1 MLVLRDLVKHYRIG
15 DGELV
20 RAVDGV
26 SLAVGR
32 GELVALYGPSGSGK
46 TTLLML
52 IAALMRPDSGAV
64 LLDGRNVSAL
74 SEDDG
79 ARYRLQELGYVDQ
92 SLDLLPGAR
101 VVENAAV
108 KLWLTDPR
116 GAERRVRPL
125 LERLGL
131 GERLRHRP
139 HQLSMGE
146 RQRVMI
152 ARALST
158 NPKLV
163 LADEPTGNLDTSRGR
178 EVLALLH
185 ELSHERD
192 VAILLVTHDPQ
203 AAAFADR
210 AHTLCDGQLFDY
222 QPDQLFAAPAR
233 VDELRYALEGGIAR
247 PSGGW
252 E

>member
-1 MLVLRDLVKHYRIG
+1 MLELRDLVKYYRV
-15 DGELV
+15 GEGEPV

-26 SLAVGR
+26 SLSIAA

-52 IAALMRPDSGAV
+52 IAALMRPDSGSV
-64 LLDGRNVSAL
+64 LVDGREVSAL
-74 SEDDG
+74 SEDEG
-79 ARYRLQELGYVDQ
+79 ARYRLRELGYVDQ
-92 SLDLLPGAR
+92 SLELLAGAR
-101 VVENAAV
+101 VIENAAV
-108 KLWLTDPR
+108 KLWMIDAR
-116 GAERRVRPL
+116 GAEQRVKPL

-139 HQLSMGE
+139 DQLSMGE

-158 NPKLV
+158 DPKLV
-163 LADEPTGNLDTSRGR
+163 LADEPTGNLDTRRGR
-178 EVLALLH
+178 EVLGLLR
-185 ELSHERD
+185 ELCHERG

-210 AHTLCDGQLFDY
+210 AHALCDGRLVEYEPDELFM
-222 QPDQLFAAPAR
+222 APAPGVGR
-233 VDELRYALEGGIAR
+233 E
-247 PSGGW
+247 
-252 E
+252 

>member
-1 MLVLRDLVKHYRIG
+1 VLELRELVKHYRV
-15 DGELV
+15 GESEPV

-26 SLAVGR
+26 SLSIAA

-52 IAALMRPDSGAV
+52 IAALLRPDSGAV
-64 LLDGRNVSAL
+64 FVDGREISAL

-79 ARYRLQELGYVDQ
+79 ARYRLHELGYVDQ
-92 SLDLLPGAR
+92 SLELLAGAR
-101 VVENAAV
+101 VIENAAV
-108 KLWLTDPR
+108 KLWMTDAR
-116 GAERRVRPL
+116 GAERKVRPL

-139 HQLSMGE
+139 DQLSMGE

-158 NPKLV
+158 DPKLV

-178 EVLALLH
+178 EVLGLLR
-185 ELSHERD
+185 ELCHERG

-203 AAAFADR
+203 AASFADR
-210 AHTLCDGQLFDY
+210 AHALCDGRLVQY
-222 QPDQLFAAPAR
+222 EP
-233 VDELRYALEGGIAR
+233 DELFMAPVPGAGRE
-247 PSGGW
+247 
-252 E
+252 